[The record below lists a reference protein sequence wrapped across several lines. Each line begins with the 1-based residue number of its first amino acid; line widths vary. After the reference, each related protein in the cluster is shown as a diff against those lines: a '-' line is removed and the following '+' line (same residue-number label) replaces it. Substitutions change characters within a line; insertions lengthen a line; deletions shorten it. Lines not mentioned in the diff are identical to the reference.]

1 MGGPGMQP
9 GSRAYMGAQQKKK
22 KKKDKPKKGFGQL

>member
-1 MGGPGMQP
+1 MQP
-9 GSRAYMGAQQKKK
+9 GSRGYMGAQQKKK